1 MKRWHG
7 VVLLFTL
14 ACTVF
19 AQTPPA
25 GENGETIP
33 VEGARIYHHVLGS
46 RGPHLIVLNGG
57 PGFDHNYLHAS
68 PVWNELAANRRIV
81 FYDQRGT
88 GRSLAENDSAM
99 DLAAQIEDLE
109 ALRANLSVDRI
120 DLLGHSWGGY
130 LAMAYAARHSEHIA
144 HLVIVDSAAPK
155 WSDTLFLFDHVFPE
169 TTEAQRQ
176 ADFAQAL
183 GDQKAVDASI
193 RLYLTMLF
201 YSPEKRDVFLAN
213 ASAYHFNKE
222 VNEAVGRDLAN
233 FDLNPELPKFKFPT
247 VVMTGRFDMNVAP
260 LIAYKIHQAIPGS
273 TFVVFER
280 SGHIPF
286 YEEPEAFLREMN
298 AFLKVQ

>member
-1 MKRWHG
+1 MRRWHG
-7 VVLLFTL
+7 VILLLTL
-14 ACTVF
+14 AGSVF
-19 AQTPPA
+19 AQSRPA
-25 GENGETIP
+25 GENAKTIP
-33 VEGARIYHHVLGS
+33 VKGARIYHHVLGS
-46 RGPHLIVLNGG
+46 RGPHLIVVNGG

-68 PVWNELAANRRIV
+68 PLWNELAANRRIV

-88 GRSLAENDSAM
+88 GRSAAEDDSAM
-99 DLAAQIEDLE
+99 DLAAQIDDLE
-109 ALRANLSVDRI
+109 ALRASLAVDRV

-130 LAMAYAARHSEHIA
+130 LAMAYAARHPEHIA
-144 HLVIVDSAAPK
+144 HLVIVDSAAPR

-176 ADFAQAL
+176 MDFARAL

-193 RLYLTMLF
+193 RLYLSMLF
-201 YSPEKRDVFLAN
+201 YSPEKRDAFLAN
-213 ASAYHFNKE
+213 ASEYQFNRN

-233 FDLNPELPKFKFPT
+233 VDLNPELRKFKFPT

-273 TFVVFER
+273 SFVVFER
-280 SGHIPF
+280 SGHMPF

>member
-1 MKRWHG
+1 MRRWHG
-7 VVLLFTL
+7 VVLLL
-14 ACTVF
+14 TVAWSGF
-19 AQTPPA
+19 AQTPPT
-25 GENGETIP
+25 GEDGETIS

-46 RGPHLIVLNGG
+46 RGPHLIVVNGG
-57 PGFDHNYLHAS
+57 PGFAHNYLHAS

-88 GRSLAENDSAM
+88 GRSPAENDSAM
-99 DLAAQIEDLE
+99 DFAAQIEDLE
-109 ALRANLSVDRI
+109 VLRANLSVDRI

-130 LAMAYAARHSEHIA
+130 LAMAYAARHPEHIA

-169 TTEAQRQ
+169 ITEAQRQ
-176 ADFAQAL
+176 TDFAQAF

-201 YSPEKRDVFLAN
+201 YSPEKRDAFLAN
-213 ASAYHFNKE
+213 ASEYHFNKE
-222 VNEAVGRDLAN
+222 VNETVGRDLAN
-233 FDLNPELPKFKFPT
+233 FDLNPELLKFTFPT
-247 VVMTGRFDMNVAP
+247 IVMTGRFDMNVAP

-273 TFVVFER
+273 NFVVFER

-286 YEEPEAFLREMN
+286 YEEPDAFVREMN